1 MTQGRI
7 SANSISVF
15 ANMNIFIQLLI
26 NGLIAGSI
34 YALVASGFS
43 LIYSTNR
50 FMHFAHGGTITVS
63 AYILLTFFKLAGLN
77 FYLSAILTVISAGIL
92 GYLMHA
98 VLYMPLRKRGSS
110 GAILLIA
117 SVGLM
122 ILLENLM
129 LMIYGA
135 DVKSL
140 KFIKI
145 AKGMEIWGAIITPL
159 QLVIII
165 SSVVLLIGMAFF
177 VKKSKLG
184 STMRAVA
191 DNPELAEISGIST
204 SKIQGMSFVIGSAI
218 AGFAAILIG
227 LEQNIEPT
235 MGLSLII
242 KGFTGAIIGGV
253 TSLPGSIVG
262 SYLLGLVENFGI
274 WYLPSGY
281 KDAIS
286 FVLLF
291 VFLLWRPTGIFGINK
306 GIKK

>member
-1 MTQGRI
+1 MD
-7 SANSISVF
+7 
-15 ANMNIFIQLLI
+15 IFLQLLF

-50 FMHFAHGGTITVS
+50 FMHFAHGGTVTVS
-63 AYILLTFFKLAGLN
+63 AYILLTLFQIWGLN
-77 FYLSAILTVISAGIL
+77 FYFATALTVIAAGTL
-92 GYLMHA
+92 GYLMH
-98 VLYMPLRKRGSS
+98 VLLYQPLRKRGSS

-145 AKGMEIWGAIITPL
+145 AKGMEFFGAIITPL
-159 QLVIII
+159 QLII
-165 SSVVLLIGMAFF
+165 VVSAILLFIAMMLF
-177 VKKSKLG
+177 VRYSKLG
-184 STMRAVA
+184 TTMRAVA
-191 DNPELAEISGIST
+191 DNPELAEVSGINT
-204 SKIQGMSFVIGSAI
+204 SRIQGLSFAIGSAI
-218 AGFAAILIG
+218 AGFAAVLIG

-235 MGLSLII
+235 MGFPLII

-253 TSLPGSIVG
+253 TSLPGSIMG

-281 KDAIS
+281 KDAIA
-286 FVLLF
+286 FVILF
-291 VFLLWRPTGIFGINK
+291 IFLLWKPTGILGINK